1 MAKTT
6 HQYETELARL
16 RAKRAELETEKV
28 ELETKLAA
36 LPERNRQIL
45 RELHQIN
52 QPENY
57 SDGMDLPIPS
67 DNVVIPHELE
77 KMEAFAN
84 IEKKSA
90 TIIKKKHLVPLDRDL
105 RRVTEKQQSLIA
117 ILDQLQS
124 TNLLKGKDLIAQLE
138 AIDRQNRPVSNNL
151 EVNSPVR
158 TNLIAEVNKLLSNV
172 DREIEL
178 LNKNKQSIMNKFSQ
192 VVKLIA
198 EFKENCFEQ
207 SMELA
212 NLQHI
217 DQRLHEINAS
227 ILTQEQ
233 DFAPAPAQ
241 PKAAVAPQ
249 AAEDDDILAVSSSSS
264 SSLPSS
270 LSSRSSIST
279 ISTLAD
285 GNGINDLDE
294 AARTRRAALFSLLNT
309 ELTTYAHDNTSS
321 RTEKN
326 KLELLREAL
335 SYFDKAK
342 NQRSILAKEQAILV
356 LLNRNIDK
364 QLTAPFHA
372 FLNRMKLAI
381 LVYDYQYLNLSG
393 DLERHLRLASP
404 KIQQNIRALYAQLH
418 SMAEYG
424 QKLKK
429 PEQEIVG
436 QLEFDLRRE
445 LDDFVARSFDPDFP
459 NSPST
464 DEMATCFDD
473 FKERF
478 TARLH
483 SQDHMMTQHTKKWR
497 PIVANILAGVAT
509 LGIALGVKLIYSKLK
524 EGHASF
530 FMGKT
535 GKEQQVKRVEDTLKN
550 FDDKPNKGPGH
561 QGG

>member
-1 MAKTT
+1 MVKSI
-6 HQYETELARL
+6 HEYENQL
-16 RAKRAELETEKV
+16 AELERKKASLESRKTELSDNIARCAEK
-28 ELETKLAA
+28 
-36 LPERNRQIL
+36 NREIL
-45 RELHQIN
+45 KQVHQIN
-52 QPENY
+52 HPQNFNDDFGAPL
-57 SDGMDLPIPS
+57 MD
-67 DNVVIPHELE
+67 VV
-77 KMEAFAN
+77 
-84 IEKKSA
+84 
-90 TIIKKKHLVPLDRDL
+90 VPRDL
-105 RRVTEKQQSLIA
+105 
-117 ILDQLQS
+117 
-124 TNLLKGKDLIAQLE
+124 KGMREFAKKERLE
-138 AIDRQNRPVSNNL
+138 ANKIKRKHTAAADHDKKDQVNPNKQVNL
-151 EVNSPVR
+151 
-158 TNLIAEVNKLLSNV
+158 LLSNSNEEMFEQ
-172 DREIEL
+172 DMCEGEL
-178 LNKNKQSIMNKFSQ
+178 QDIDSAIA
-192 VVKLIA
+192 KLDTRIA
-198 EFKENCFEQ
+198 EIRAQ
-207 SMELA
+207 A
-212 NLQHI
+212 
-217 DQRLHEINAS
+217 
-227 ILTQEQ
+227 EQ
-233 DFAPAPAQ
+233 DNPQILQPAAVQAQ
-241 PKAAVAPQ
+241 PDAAVVPQ
-249 AAEDDDILAVSSSSS
+249 AAEDDDIVAVSASSS

-381 LVYDYQYLNLSG
+381 LVYDYQYRNLSG
-393 DLERHLRLASP
+393 DLERHLGLASP